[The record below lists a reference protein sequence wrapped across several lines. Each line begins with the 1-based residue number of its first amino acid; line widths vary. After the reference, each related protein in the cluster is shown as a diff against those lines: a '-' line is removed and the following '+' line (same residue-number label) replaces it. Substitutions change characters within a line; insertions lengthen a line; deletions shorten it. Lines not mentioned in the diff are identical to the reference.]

1 MMIFP
6 VVENSLYDWYKD
18 KNTIISEEEV
28 YVIVKKVLEGLRYLI
43 HKHQM

>member
-6 VVENSLYDWYKD
+6 VAENSLYDLYND

-28 YVIVKKVLEGLRYLI
+28 YIIVKQVLEGLSFLI
-43 HKHQM
+43 HKYRM

>member
-6 VVENSLYDWYKD
+6 VAENSLYGLYND

-28 YVIVKKVLEGLRYLI
+28 YDIVKQVLDGLSILI
-43 HKHQM
+43 YKYDM